1 MQIQELFRTDVA
13 SPDWRCSAFPGAVQ
27 LADGS
32 ILLWFVA
39 GSDFES
45 SDQHL
50 EQALSRD
57 GGRSWQWQG
66 PVYDHA
72 RLDLPSPFTDSA
84 KPTRIAR
91 NSLLAVGYGFVRDRP
106 EMDLSNYAEQF
117 GRFPECRNF
126 VMHSADGGRN
136 WSLPQ
141 WISHPYSG
149 MEISGPALKLR
160 SGEVLFF
167 ASPFGLQPDDQK
179 GLCFSGGK
187 NGREWREVGEFF
199 RQSGIAAWEVRGV
212 QLPSGRIVLV
222 FWAYDLARQQ
232 HLNNHLVWS
241 DDDGRH
247 WSESFDT
254 GMPGQAANLI
264 LDGERLLLI
273 QTRRT
278 KDDCGLYLS
287 RLELC
292 GGAVRCSATTPL
304 MSSAELA
311 SAEGDIE
318 AQFRSLKFGQP
329 SLLALEDGMFLTL
342 FWQAEKECYKVRVRG
357 LRITD

>member
-1 MQIQELFRTDVA
+1 MQIQEIFRTDVA
-13 SPDWRCSAFPGAVQ
+13 SPRWRCSAFPGAVQ
-27 LADGS
+27 LADRS

-45 SDQHL
+45 SDHHL

-57 GGRSWQWQG
+57 GGRSWQWLG

-72 RLDLPSPFTDSA
+72 GLALPYPFTDSA
-84 KPTRIAR
+84 KPTRLDR
-91 NSLLAVGYGFVRDRP
+91 DSLLAVGYGFVRDRP
-106 EMDLSNYAEQF
+106 EMDLSGYAKQF
-117 GRFPECRNF
+117 GHFPECRNF

-167 ASPFGLQPDDQK
+167 ASPFELRPDDQK

-187 NGREWREVGEFF
+187 TGREWHEVGEFF
-199 RQSGIAAWEVRGV
+199 RMPGVAAWEVRGV

-247 WSESFDT
+247 WSTPCDT
-254 GMPGQAANLI
+254 GLPGQAANL
-264 LDGERLLLI
+264 LPDGDGLLMI
-273 QTRRT
+273 QTRRAQ
-278 KDDCGLYLS
+278 DDCGLYLS
-287 RLELC
+287 RLEFR
-292 GGAVRCSATTPL
+292 GGAVRRSATVPL
-304 MSSAELA
+304 MSAADLA
-311 SAEGDIE
+311 SASGSIE
-318 AQFRSLKFGQP
+318 KQFRSLKFGQP
-329 SLLALEDGMFLTL
+329 SLLRLEDGTFLVF
-342 FWQAEKECYKVRVRG
+342 FWQAEQECYKVRVRG
-357 LRITD
+357 LRISD